1 MIKSITIKGYKSIKC
16 LENFS
21 LTNLNIL
28 IGTNGAGKSNFISAF
43 KLLNIL
49 LNKQLQYVTQSKGPD
64 SFLFFGRKNTQK
76 IYLNY
81 EFKRNSYDVTLE
93 PTLENRLLITK
104 EQIYFKGD
112 LKDISVVI
120 GENIFESNL
129 KDSIELVKYK
139 KVSQYVLDNIANLK
153 LYHFNDVSDTARVK
167 GLCSRDDNLIL
178 KEDAQ
183 NLAAYLLKL
192 KVAHKRHYD
201 QIIRTV
207 RQIAPYF
214 GGFIFRESENI
225 QLEWFDISDP
235 DTPFKAHVLSD
246 GTLRFICLATLLL
259 QPLHLMPQTI
269 IIDEPE
275 LGLHPNTIILLSD
288 IIKRASES
296 KQIIIS
302 TQSTE
307 FLNCFDV
314 DNIIVVDREDRH
326 SLFNR
331 LDEQKLSAWLEDY
344 SIGEL
349 WKSNLIGGKP

>member
-28 IGTNGAGKSNFISAF
+28 IGTNSACKSNFISAF

-49 LNKQLQYVTQSKGPD
+49 LNRQLQYVTQSKGPD
-64 SFLFFGRKNTQK
+64 NFLFFGRKNTQK

-112 LKDISVVI
+112 LKD
-120 GENIFESNL
+120 
-129 KDSIELVKYK
+129 SIELVKYK
-139 KVSQYVLDNIANLK
+139 KVSQYILDNIASLK

-192 KVAHKRHYD
+192 KVAHKRYYD

-207 RQIAPYF
+207 QQIAPYF
-214 GGFIFRESENI
+214 GGFIFRDSENI

-275 LGLHPNTIILLSD
+275 LGLHPNAIVLLSD